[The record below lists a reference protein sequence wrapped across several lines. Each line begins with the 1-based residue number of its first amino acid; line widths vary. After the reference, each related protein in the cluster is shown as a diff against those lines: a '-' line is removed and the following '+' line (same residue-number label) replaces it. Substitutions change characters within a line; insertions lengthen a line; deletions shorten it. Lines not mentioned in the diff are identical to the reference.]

1 MHQDRQIKTANWF
14 RNIARYSILSIGML
28 VFIFALLSG
37 AEEYGG
43 GLHGI
48 IKNSPNALPWVVLL
62 VIVLIAW
69 KWELVGGILI
79 ILLGIFAYW
88 LVSFQGN
95 DFNVSPFIIFL
106 CIILMG
112 EFFLISWYLRRDN
125 ASKNFN

>member
-1 MHQDRQIKTANWF
+1 MHQDKQIKTANWF

-48 IKNSPNALPWVVLL
+48 IKNSPNVLPWVVLL

-88 LVSFQGN
+88 FISFRGN
-95 DFNVSPFIIFL
+95 SFNVAPFIIFL
-106 CIILMG
+106 LIILMG
-112 EFFLISWYLRRDN
+112 EFFLISWYLRR
-125 ASKNFN
+125 KKEP

>member
-1 MHQDRQIKTANWF
+1 MHQDKQIKTANWF
-14 RNIARYSILSIGML
+14 RNIARYSILSIGIL

-48 IKNSPNALPWVVLL
+48 IKNSPNVLPWVVLL

-69 KWELVGGILI
+69 KWELVDGILI

-88 LVSFQGN
+88 FISFRGN
-95 DFNVSPFIIFL
+95 NFNLAPFIIFL
-106 CIILMG
+106 LIILMG
-112 EFFLISWYLRRDN
+112 EFFLISWYLRR
-125 ASKNFN
+125 KKEP